1 MDLTIS
7 SVALAG
13 RVVLTLAG
21 AAAEETLEGLR
32 DLVNG
37 FLSAGHRD
45 LVIDVNEVDF
55 IDCSA
60 IGVLVC
66 SQTRARRAGG
76 SLVVVC
82 ARPPTL
88 RLFDL
93 TGLTHAFEIHPDVET
108 ALHAVDHPAKV
119 VTISAAI
126 AVTMAGLVTA
136 AWVLGFIAGL

>member
-1 MDLTIS
+1 VLFHLAGAGHAGRPDEAGVDVSLTIS

-21 AAAEETLEGLR
+21 TAAEETLEDLR
-32 DLVNG
+32 ELVDG

-45 LVIDVNEVDF
+45 LVIDLNEVDL

-66 SQTRARRAGG
+66 TQTRARRAGG

-82 ARPPTL
+82 ARPGTL

-93 TGLTHAFEIHPDVET
+93 TGLTRAFEIHPDLNP
-108 ALHAVDHPAKV
+108 ALHVARPLAE
-119 VTISAAI
+119 
-126 AVTMAGLVTA
+126 
-136 AWVLGFIAGL
+136 